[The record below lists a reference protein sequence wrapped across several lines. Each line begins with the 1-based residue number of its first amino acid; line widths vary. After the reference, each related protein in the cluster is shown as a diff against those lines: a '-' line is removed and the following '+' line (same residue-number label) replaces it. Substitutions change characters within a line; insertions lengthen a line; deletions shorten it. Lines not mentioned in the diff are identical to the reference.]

1 MEGGSM
7 NKQELDQFLESNQN
21 IEWQEAVDA
30 VLFRNA
36 NLPWYQEDAHR
47 ATRVTTDKLQQLTPD
62 QLLQSIN
69 KGLDVECIT
78 RITGYFAKTRSFN
91 PGKTAELKE
100 RYKPALE

>member
-7 NKQELDQFLESNQN
+7 NKEELDQFLESNQN
-21 IEWQEAVDA
+21 IEWQEAADA

-47 ATRVTTDKLQQLTPD
+47 ATRVTIDKLQQLTPD
-62 QLLQSIN
+62 QLLKSIN

>member
-7 NKQELDQFLESNQN
+7 NKQELDQFLEAHQN
-21 IEWQEAVDA
+21 IEWQEDTDA
-30 VLFRNA
+30 ILFRNA
-36 NLPWYQEDAHR
+36 NLPWYQEDEHR
-47 ATRVTTDKLQQLTPD
+47 ATRVTVGKLQQITPD

-69 KGLDVECIT
+69 QGLDVECIT

>member
-1 MEGGSM
+1 M
-7 NKQELDQFLESNQN
+7 NKQELDQFLEAHHN
-21 IEWQEAVDA
+21 IEWQEDTDA
-30 VLFRNA
+30 ILFRNA
-36 NLPWYQEDAHR
+36 NLPWYQEEAHR
-47 ATRVTTDKLQQLTPD
+47 ATRVTIAKLQQLTPD

-100 RYKPALE
+100 RYKSGLE